1 MGKQGGK
8 GKGKNM
14 YRVDTTGAC
23 FFRRVRPGSIVTSL
37 LSHIRSE
44 I

>member
-8 GKGKNM
+8 GKGKHM
-14 YRVDTTGAC
+14 YQVDITRA
-23 FFRRVRPGSIVTSL
+23 FRREWHGSTVTSL
-37 LSHIRSE
+37 LSHFRSE

>member
-8 GKGKNM
+8 GKGKHM
-14 YRVDTTGAC
+14 YSVDATRAWFFGRVW
-23 FFRRVRPGSIVTSL
+23 PGSTVTSL

>member
-8 GKGKNM
+8 GKGKQM
-14 YRVDTTGAC
+14 YQVDITRA
-23 FFRRVRPGSIVTSL
+23 FRRVWPGSTITSL